1 MSEVFRALA
10 CCVPALGLLLPAAV
24 VAQESPP
31 AGNAPQANAPT
42 LSDGTEPGLLAALV
56 NQLSAENRSR
66 FGEMLAA
73 DWNDRPEWGDML
85 IALLKGED
93 LRPPLGWYRPSELKF
108 GFDWLSASLD
118 ANADG
123 IIDKTELPP
132 DTPDLDRVYSRL
144 DRDLDGKLQRLDFDY
159 AGSRPATVPQTASQF
174 LFSVLDT
181 DSNGRLTTAEVNAF
195 ISDADREKSGFLTAE
210 DLLLEFTEES
220 AARNNLGNDMP
231 GPDEMLAMFF
241 RGELGLWEPG
251 PKLGDQAPDFTLPTH
266 DGGRTVTL
274 SECRG
279 KPVILIFGSFT

>member
-1 MSEVFRALA
+1 MIEVLRTPV
-10 CCVPALGLLLPAAV
+10 CVFALGLLLPAAA

-31 AGNAPQANAPT
+31 AGGAPQANSLALPDRT
-42 LSDGTEPGLLAALV
+42 DPGLLAAVV
-56 NQLSAENRSR
+56 NQLSAENRSK
-66 FGEMLAA
+66 FGQMLAA
-73 DWNDRPEWGDML
+73 DWKDRPEWGDML

-108 GFDWLSASLD
+108 GFDWLSANCD

-123 IIDKTELPP
+123 VIDKIELPP
-132 DTPDLDRVYSRL
+132 DTPDLDRVFSRL
-144 DRDLDGKLQRLDFDY
+144 DRDLDGKLQRPDFDY
-159 AGSRPATVPQTASQF
+159 VSSRPPTLPQTASQF

-181 DSNGRLTTAEVNAF
+181 DSNGRLTTAELNAF
-195 ISDADREKSGFLTAE
+195 FSDADREKSGFLTAE
-210 DLLLEFTEES
+210 DLLLEFAEEV
-220 AARNNLGNDMP
+220 AARDNLGNDMP

-274 SECRG
+274 SQSRG